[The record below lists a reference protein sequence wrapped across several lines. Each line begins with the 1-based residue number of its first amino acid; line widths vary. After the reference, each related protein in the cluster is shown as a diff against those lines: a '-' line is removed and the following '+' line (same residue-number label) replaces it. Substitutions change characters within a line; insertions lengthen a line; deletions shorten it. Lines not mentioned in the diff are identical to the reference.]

1 MCRHSGFRLRY
12 SSVMSRKVTGK
23 VVLQGLEFHARHGVF
38 EVEGVLGARFV
49 VDAELHYPFAH
60 IPDDLEAAVNYAEVY
75 ELIREEVTERQ
86 HQLIEVLA
94 AQVARR
100 LLTEQPKLQKVS
112 VKVHKPF
119 APVAGIFRD
128 IYAELEMDREELAE
142 KSIPK
147 DSTIQEYMKGVVDR
161 YEQEYKEVKENKE
174 NQHAEGVEDDLHD
187 LEYRA
192 VFDAVSNYPYW
203 AQELD
208 NSYYDICKHIL
219 EAEEALAEE
228 TGVLFNHNHIAKLYA
243 INFSGRDD
251 SYQKERFKLNEML
264 YQYGAQS
271 REIENLENQ
280 LQELTE
286 REIIMINHSEKI
298 ALKAEWVIQV
308 RKEIDIMMRESLLC
322 QFTEQLNE
330 EDFYNWRIGSGLY
343 GDIKKMAEKYDS
355 YYIDYRRS
363 DKNTLY
369 QKYIEGKIKY
379 NREDDNGVMMSLQ
392 QLRKFIR
399 VILDFKKE
407 LIEKER
413 EELKNKIIPLLRDAR
428 EKDQYW
434 SQFASD
440 QTALFNRILIDRETA
455 EPKLEDP
462 DSRLVYIALGANLG
476 EPLKN
481 LRWAYTQLQ
490 ELGTIINQSRIYR
503 TKPLGVTTEQPDYY
517 NAALLLQTLLSPR
530 ELLTE
535 LHRLEAE
542 AGRVRTERWEARPL
556 DLDMIA
562 YYYADG
568 TPEISDDPVLI
579 LPHPRAWER
588 TFVLFPL
595 ADMNPSLT
603 HPVTGETLEDGIKK
617 ALGDEAQRD
626 IVQIKEFRWLS
637 REEDDDEF
645 LEDELEEDPEND

>member
-1 MCRHSGFRLRY
+1 
-12 SSVMSRKVTGK
+12 MSRKVTGK

-60 IPDDLEAAVNYAEVY
+60 IPDELEAAVNYAEVY

-100 LLTEQPKLQKVS
+100 LLTEQPKLQKVT
-112 VKVHKPF
+112 VRVHKPF

-128 IYAELEMDREELAE
+128 IYAELELDREELE
-142 KSIPK
+142 L
-147 DSTIQEYMKGVVDR
+147 DSEELLDSEGLNDEEEFAISVEEYMRESIED
-161 YEQEYKEVKENKE
+161 YEILYREVKKNKNE
-174 NQHAEGVEDDLHD
+174 VDDDQIEEML
-187 LEYRA
+187 R
-192 VFDAVSNYPYW
+192 
-203 AQELD
+203 
-208 NSYYDICKHIL
+208 IL
-219 EAEEALAEE
+219 EEETIYEALSKHPKLCPSLPESHHNIYREIIATEEKLAEE
-228 TGVLFNHNHIAKLYA
+228 TGVLFNHNDLVRAALMAGLGKSQLYSVQRLLA
-243 INFSGRDD
+243 ND
-251 SYQKERFKLNEML
+251 ML
-264 YQYGAQS
+264 YQYATKLGE
-271 REIENLENQ
+271 RET
-280 LQELTE
+280 LQEKLKKV
-286 REIIMINHSEKI
+286 REKDISSMTQSEEI
-298 ALKAEWVIQV
+298 ALKISWIADVMCELDQ
-308 RKEIDIMMRESLLC
+308 L
-322 QFTEQLNE
+322 FTEGRLTE
-330 EDFYNWRIGSGLY
+330 FLKRIKG
-343 GDIKKMAEKYDS
+343 
-355 YYIDYRRS
+355 
-363 DKNTLY
+363 
-369 QKYIEGKIKY
+369 
-379 NREDDNGVMMSLQ
+379 
-392 QLRKFIR
+392 
-399 VILDFKKE
+399 
-407 LIEKER
+407 
-413 EELKNKIIPLLRDAR
+413 
-428 EKDQYW
+428 
-434 SQFASD
+434 
-440 QTALFNRILIDRETA
+440 NRILTAIIVDRYGRDRFYYQRRSESSLSHVYLSGVPKYQTEVYEYDEDTIDDTRD
-455 EPKLEDP
+455 KLEEILSIKKQLLSEEITEIETELLPLLTSLRRQDLNW
-462 DSRLVYIALGANLG
+462 SKRLDDGKGVLHTLLSADEDEELPHNPHRLAYIALGANLG
-476 EPLKN
+476 DPLEQ
-481 LRWAYTQLQ
+481 LRWAREQLQ
-490 ELGTIINQSRIYR
+490 ELGLVIGQSCVYR
-503 TKPLGVTTEQPDYY
+503 TKPLGVQGEQPDYN
-517 NAALLLQTLLSPR
+517 NAAVLLQTLLSPR